1 MSERLGMTIPLDGV
15 PLSQQASIA
24 SELAELGYT
33 DFWSA
38 EGSDTD
44 GFSPLA
50 VASVAAPAV
59 RLGTAII
66 PVFTRGPGVLALS
79 AASMAATAAGRFV
92 LGIGASSDVI
102 VERWNDIPFDRP
114 LQRTRDTARFLR
126 KALRGERVDE
136 EFETFTVRGFRL
148 GIVPEVQP
156 PILIAALCPGMLRL
170 AGKEAD
176 GAVINWLSAEDV
188 RKVAP
193 FVNASGPGKE
203 IVARIFVAPTTDS
216 ALVRETAR
224 RHIAAYLNVSVYRKF
239 HEWLGRTE
247 LQPMWDLW
255 DAGDRK
261 QAVAA
266 IPDSVVDQLVVHGS
280 PQECHEHLDRYVANG
295 VTTPVI
301 SLWPI
306 GIDIEDAVRS
316 LAPRRLVRSRPRP

>member
-136 EFETFTVRGFRL
+136 EFETFTVGGFRL

-156 PILIAALCPGMLRL
+156 PILIAALRPGMLRL

-193 FVNASGPGKE
+193 FVERLGLPEVPRMARPHGTAADVGP
-203 IVARIFVAPTTDS
+203 
-216 ALVRETAR
+216 
-224 RHIAAYLNVSVYRKF
+224 
-239 HEWLGRTE
+239 LGCR
-247 LQPMWDLW
+247 
-255 DAGDRK
+255 
-261 QAVAA
+261 
-266 IPDSVVDQLVVHGS
+266 
-280 PQECHEHLDRYVANG
+280 
-295 VTTPVI
+295 
-301 SLWPI
+301 
-306 GIDIEDAVRS
+306 
-316 LAPRRLVRSRPRP
+316 